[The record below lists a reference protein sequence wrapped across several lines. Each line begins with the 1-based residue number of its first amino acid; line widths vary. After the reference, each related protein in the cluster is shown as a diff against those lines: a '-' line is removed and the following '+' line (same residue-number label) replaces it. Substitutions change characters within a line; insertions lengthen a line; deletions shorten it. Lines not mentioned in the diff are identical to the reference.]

1 MSFSAHRAQPRGRD
15 DVHDARQRILDATVG
30 MAADVGLRSITV
42 RRLCQS
48 ADLGTRTFYRYFGD
62 VRGAFLAASL
72 DLHAELRETVDAAHG
87 AHAGP
92 VARAFACIDA
102 LIEFVRENP
111 PRAEVLFVE
120 GPAGGAEIDAVRAET
135 VEWAVSLVMGVPPGP
150 RSTAHPAW
158 DRPPDDTTHRLL
170 AEMAVGG
177 VNAMIWRQLIRQ
189 DLEPLVAATPY
200 LVETVLRP
208 YEWARRRG

>member
-1 MSFSAHRAQPRGRD
+1 MSSPAYRTRAHGRAEG
-15 DVHDARQRILDATVG
+15 DVRLRLLDATVEL
-30 MAADVGLRSITV
+30 AARDGLRSVTV
-42 RRLCQS
+42 RQLCRA

-72 DLHAELRETVDAAHG
+72 GLHAELRATVDEAYEAHDD
-87 AHAGP
+87 P

-102 LIEFVRENP
+102 LVAFVRDDRR
-111 PRAEVLFVE
+111 RAEVLFVQ
-120 GPAGGAEIDAVRAET
+120 GPAGGIDIEAVRAET
-135 VEWAVSLVMGVPPGP
+135 VEWAVRLVMGVPARRRAPAP
-150 RSTAHPAW
+150 HPW

-177 VNAMIWRQLIRQ
+177 VNAMLWRQLVRG
-189 DLEPLVAATPY
+189 DLEPLVPATPY

-208 YEWARRRG
+208 YEWARRRV

>member
-1 MSFSAHRAQPRGRD
+1 MRLRL
-15 DVHDARQRILDATVG
+15 LDATVAL
-30 MAADVGLRSITV
+30 AARDGLRSVTV
-42 RRLCQS
+42 RQLCQA

-72 DLHAELRETVDAAHG
+72 GLHAELRATVDAAYE
-87 AHAGP
+87 AHADP

-102 LIEFVRENP
+102 LVAFVREDRQ
-111 PRAEVLFVE
+111 RAEVLFVQ
-120 GPAGGAEIDAVRAET
+120 GPAGGIDIDAVRAET
-135 VEWAVSLVMGVPPGP
+135 VEWAVRLVMGVPPRRRGP
-150 RSTAHPAW
+150 GPHPW
-158 DRPPDDTTHRLL
+158 DRPPDDTTYRLL

-177 VNAMIWRQLIRQ
+177 VNAMVWRQLVRG

-208 YEWARRRG
+208 YEWSRRRV